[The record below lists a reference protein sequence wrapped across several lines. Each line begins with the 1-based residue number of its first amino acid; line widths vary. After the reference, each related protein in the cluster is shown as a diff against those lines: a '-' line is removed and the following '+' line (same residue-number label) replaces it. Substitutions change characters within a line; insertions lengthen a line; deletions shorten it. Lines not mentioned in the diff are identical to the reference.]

1 MAAST
6 CCSAPTRSA
15 RSICARR
22 HRERLTITLAPVG
35 PQAPPALRSA
45 RLGGGR
51 CAARG
56 SLLWTTGTSCAGV
69 NPSTMSPN
77 TCPPCLQPLHNAG
90 EGGQRRGFRCSAG
103 VSLYRHSVDPH
114 RPGDV
119 LDLLLA
125 QILEEEGQPVA
136 DVVMNRIGD
145 EHPAGIGERLDPR
158 GDVDAVAEVIALDDD
173 V

>member
-77 TCPPCLQPLHNAG
+77 TCPPCLQPLQPFRGEREGPAQREGEVGGAASPLIGPLTLPSPPAGGG
-90 EGGQRRGFRCSAG
+90 EGEFASFAG
-103 VSLYRHSVDPH
+103 WAAKQSC
-114 RPGDV
+114 
-119 LDLLLA
+119 
-125 QILEEEGQPVA
+125 
-136 DVVMNRIGD
+136 
-145 EHPAGIGERLDPR
+145 
-158 GDVDAVAEVIALDDD
+158 
-173 V
+173 